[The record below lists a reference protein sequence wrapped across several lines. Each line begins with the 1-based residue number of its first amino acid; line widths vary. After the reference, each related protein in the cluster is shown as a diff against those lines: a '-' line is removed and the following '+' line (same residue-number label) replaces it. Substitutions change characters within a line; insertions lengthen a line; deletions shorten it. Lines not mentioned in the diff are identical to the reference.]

1 VYVYIPIVTDE
12 DSVGRTVEEVL
23 DSLLRK
29 KEERA
34 KSVIVPSGGMDVTI
48 EDWLAALGIEST
60 AV

>member
-34 KSVIVPSGGMDVTI
+34 KSVIVPSRGMDVTI
-48 EDWLAALGIEST
+48 EDWLSALGIEST